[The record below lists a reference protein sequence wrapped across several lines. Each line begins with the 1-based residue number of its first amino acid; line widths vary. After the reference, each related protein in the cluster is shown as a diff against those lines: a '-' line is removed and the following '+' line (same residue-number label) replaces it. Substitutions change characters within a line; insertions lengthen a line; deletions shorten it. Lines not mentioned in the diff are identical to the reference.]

1 MEFVMFFKK
10 EPPIILSKNKRKGG
24 EKTLLFIFYAVMLS
38 LVSLFAS
45 EVKVNVP

>member
-24 EKTLLFIFYAVMLS
+24 KPPFNISIYGTVMLS
-38 LVSLFAS
+38 LVFTFAD
-45 EVKVNVP
+45 EL